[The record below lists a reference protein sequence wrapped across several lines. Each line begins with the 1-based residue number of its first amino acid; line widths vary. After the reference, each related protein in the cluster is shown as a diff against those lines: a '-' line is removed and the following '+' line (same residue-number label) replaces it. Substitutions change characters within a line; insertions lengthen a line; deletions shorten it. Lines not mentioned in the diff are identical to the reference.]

1 MFLSCLNFQKSV
13 NPIIVYE
20 HRTVPALLSPASH
33 PGPRRSTTFLLPRVS
48 LSGCLVGAVIR
59 DTRHL
64 ALSDA
69 QRYNY
74 FPATPMCTLTW
85 FFEGSGK
92 MVEPQPEGVPGAM
105 LPKLI
110 FSGPFQ
116 VPPVSWNPGP
126 VHVMMLVLYPE
137 AVTALT
143 GRDMGAYLDQSVP
156 AEVVLDARL
165 LTLCEDVFRATGDAD
180 RFAMI
185 QERLDAWWQALRPA
199 GMPASNLME
208 DWFRA
213 VTLRAATSG
222 LGRSIRQM
230 ERRIRAWTGQTQRE
244 LQPLVQIERLY
255 FNTLE
260 ARKKGK
266 VDWAGMA
273 DEAGFADQSHMG
285 RQLRRLTGF
294 PPAQIMRLIEEE
306 EAFWPYRVL
315 AERPLTFSQAIAGDS
330 TSSSH
335 N

>member
-1 MFLSCLNFQKSV
+1 
-13 NPIIVYE
+13 
-20 HRTVPALLSPASH
+20 
-33 PGPRRSTTFLLPRVS
+33 
-48 LSGCLVGAVIR
+48 
-59 DTRHL
+59 
-64 ALSDA
+64 
-69 QRYNY
+69 
-74 FPATPMCTLTW
+74 MCTLTW
-85 FFEGSGK
+85 FFEGCGN
-92 MVEPQPEGVPGAM
+92 MVEPPSADAPGEM

-143 GRDMGAYLDQSVP
+143 GRDMGAYLDRTVP
-156 AEVVLDARL
+156 AEEVLDGRL
-165 LTLCEDVFRATGDAD
+165 LTLCDDVFRANSDAE
-180 RFAMI
+180 RFKLI
-185 QERLDAWWQALRPA
+185 QERLDAWWQSVRPA

-244 LQPLVQIERLY
+244 LQPLIQIERLY
-255 FNTLE
+255 FNALE

-294 PPAQIMRLIEEE
+294 PPAQIMRLIDEE

-315 AERPLTFSQAIAGDS
+315 AERPLSFSKAISADAAYS
-330 TSSSH
+330 DRS
-335 N
+335 

>member
-1 MFLSCLNFQKSV
+1 
-13 NPIIVYE
+13 
-20 HRTVPALLSPASH
+20 
-33 PGPRRSTTFLLPRVS
+33 
-48 LSGCLVGAVIR
+48 
-59 DTRHL
+59 
-64 ALSDA
+64 
-69 QRYNY
+69 
-74 FPATPMCTLTW
+74 MCTLTW
-85 FFEGSGK
+85 FFEGSCK
-92 MVEPQPEGVPGAM
+92 MVEPPPEEAPGAM

-126 VHVMMLVLYPE
+126 VHAMMLVLYPE

-156 AEVVLDARL
+156 AEEVLDARWL
-165 LTLCEDVFRATGDAD
+165 ALCEDVFRATSDAG
-180 RFAMI
+180 RFALI
-185 QERLDAWWQALRPA
+185 QERLDAWWQSVRPA

-213 VTLRAATSG
+213 ITLRAATSG
-222 LGRSIRQM
+222 LGRSIRQV

-244 LQPLVQIERLY
+244 LQPLIQIERLY
-255 FNTLE
+255 FNTLA
-260 ARKKGK
+260 ARKEGK

-273 DEAGFADQSHMG
+273 DDAGFADQSHMS

-294 PPAQIMRLIEEE
+294 PPAQIMRLIDEE

-315 AERPLTFSQAIAGDS
+315 AERPLSFSKSISEDS
-330 TSSSH
+330 KYSVH